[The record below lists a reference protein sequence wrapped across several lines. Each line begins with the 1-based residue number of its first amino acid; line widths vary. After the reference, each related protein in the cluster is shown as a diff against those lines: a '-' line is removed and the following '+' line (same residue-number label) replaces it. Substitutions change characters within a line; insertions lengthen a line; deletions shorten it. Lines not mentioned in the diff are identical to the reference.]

1 MIARGCRISE
11 DKQVLLVSGGESLDP
26 VATVGKYH
34 AGTVRQTQLTLN
46 YSNPGTVQ
54 SLCNSPCYNMDMT
67 RSHGFSHLSGVG
79 GQGPF
84 EFTQFRKISFEPS
97 KLGNLMTSKRTEVPF

>member
-46 YSNPGTVQ
+46 YLNPGTVL
-54 SLCNSPCYNMDMT
+54 SLCHSPCYNMDMDI
-67 RSHGFSHLSGVG
+67 
-79 GQGPF
+79 Q
-84 EFTQFRKISFEPS
+84 
-97 KLGNLMTSKRTEVPF
+97 